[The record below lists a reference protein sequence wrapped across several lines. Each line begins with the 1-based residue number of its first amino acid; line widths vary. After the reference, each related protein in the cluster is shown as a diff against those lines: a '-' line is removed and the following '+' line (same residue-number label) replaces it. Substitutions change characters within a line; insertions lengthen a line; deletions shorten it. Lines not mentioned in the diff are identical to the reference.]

1 MCVKN
6 NNQVY
11 AFALFSPEDRM
22 MSLSLCGRSSSVG
35 SPHTQNQRNPAG
47 TDDEGE
53 NKCSQVKLHLQS
65 DAYNAQWHQ
74 WDRSFGYIESCLCAW
89 TKPWE
94 EFMYNPSAVDLQ
106 DWCFLSHVWKGLKWN
121 QPDTL
126 FEMPSGQFNNTIS
139 ICTGS
144 NFLSKWNNQFD

>member
-11 AFALFSPEDRM
+11 VFALLSPEDRM

-65 DAYNAQWHQ
+65 DAYNAQ
-74 WDRSFGYIESCLCAW
+74 
-89 TKPWE
+89 
-94 EFMYNPSAVDLQ
+94 
-106 DWCFLSHVWKGLKWN
+106 
-121 QPDTL
+121 
-126 FEMPSGQFNNTIS
+126 
-139 ICTGS
+139 
-144 NFLSKWNNQFD
+144 